1 MKAQGIRIER
11 WLDTADKETAIREV
25 DAIFFESS
33 GTKSFP
39 DDDLRQAFRERWLG
53 RYFEFDP
60 KWAYLARAADRVVA
74 GYLVG
79 CLDDPARTPRF
90 SDLPVLQEFKALTLR
105 YPAHLHV
112 NCATSWRSKGVGA
125 ALVERFCGDA
135 AAAGSPGVHIV
146 TGQGMRNVRFYE
158 RLGFAYQG
166 RALYNGTTVVLLG
179 RELV

>member
-1 MKAQGIRIER
+1 M
-11 WLDTADKETAIREV
+11 
-25 DAIFFESS
+25 
-33 GTKSFP
+33 
-39 DDDLRQAFRERWLG
+39 
-53 RYFEFDP
+53 
-60 KWAYLARAADRVVA
+60 
-74 GYLVG
+74 
-79 CLDDPARTPRF
+79 
-90 SDLPVLQEFKALTLR
+90 
-105 YPAHLHV
+105 